1 MRPDGR
7 QPNQMRPVTITR
19 DFLRHAEGSVLIE
32 VGDTKVVCTASV
44 EDRVPPFLRDT
55 GQGWVT
61 AEYGMLPRST
71 KTRTSRETSTGR
83 PSGRTFE
90 IQRLVGRSL
99 RGVTNLAA
107 LGPRTIWI
115 DCDVIQAD
123 GGTRTAAITGAYV
136 ALADALHYLRKNGQ
150 IASLPLKDFVAA
162 TSVGVVE
169 GQVVLDL
176 CYAEDSMADV
186 DMNVIMTGGG
196 KFIEVQGTAEDAPF
210 DRGQLDAM
218 LAHGLHGDPG
228 SHRHAAASAGRA
240 SGGGHQVSPG
250 TSAIVVPE
258 ARHLFSK
265 QGTGDD
271 TEQPGSAADECHE
284 AAQQHDQC
292 RTMTQ

>member
-90 IQRLVGRSL
+90 IQRLVGRCL
-99 RGVTNLAA
+99 RGVANLAA

-150 IASLPLKDFVAA
+150 IATLPLKDFVAA

-196 KFIEVQGTAEDAPF
+196 KYIEVQGTAEDAPF

-218 LAHGLHGDPG
+218 LTL
-228 SHRHAAASAGRA
+228 ASTGIQDLIAMQRRLLA
-240 SGGGHQVSPG
+240 ERGGGHQVSPG
-250 TSAIVVPE
+250 TSVVDRRPLKPATYFPNR
-258 ARHLFSK
+258 ARATTPTSQVPPPMNATK
-265 QGTGDD
+265 PPSSTI
-271 TEQPGSAADECHE
+271 SAGP
-284 AAQQHDQC
+284 
-292 RTMTQ
+292 